1 VRNIIKTRA
10 LLAAG
15 LTCACV
21 GAPRCVTAGVN
32 EWTPIGP
39 DGGRAYDVE
48 FSHTSPGTFYAVGR
62 SGVYRSTVAGDSFE
76 LLKEDFGG
84 TPFDLAVDPA
94 RADRVLVAAGGLHV
108 GDGATWT
115 RTTAPLLDQGT
126 KVATS
131 PDGVTVYF
139 AAGARIFRSQDRGT
153 TWQERAPIPAAPQS
167 LVNALQVDPTN
178 ADVVYANS
186 FGSGLFMSADGGAAW
201 QPLGAGAISFVLNF
215 VVDPSNPQRLLAAT
229 NDAGL
234 RISLDRG
241 STWSATSVTTGIW
254 DVDVDPHDPSVIY
267 VAGTDVRRSEDN
279 GTTWT
284 VLNVDQPPGSLRLA
298 IDPTQPSRLA
308 VFDGQGVSVSTD
320 SGETWAKRIAGF
332 KGTNPT
338 AFSTL
343 PSSRR
348 SYFGLNGPGAVF
360 YVEDGGAMPRSVN
373 NDPLTLLAQQQDFV
387 SIQVLA
393 LPGAADTLYAV
404 LKQQILAKS
413 TDAGLHWSKL
423 AFPGLSVA
431 YIAGSPLE
439 PQTLYASGSPGP
451 LYKSMDG
458 GATWATI
465 GAGLPADFHFEQIA
479 IASTP
484 STLYAIGVLAGS
496 SLPGSPPSEWRVYR
510 SADAGATWSA
520 ASPLQTQP
528 IYSVTVDPRDA
539 QVVYAGFGSEL
550 RKTTDGGASW
560 TTLTRN
566 GFPLCCSF
574 RSVVFDATNTNV
586 FYALHAAVVRTVDG
600 GASWENVFTP
610 SSQTFTASG
619 TLVLDPTNASRLLV
633 GWSERGVRE
642 FTIAPDLALTITA
655 PASLTA
661 NAPASYTLALRN
673 LGPFHATNVRVTAQ
687 TTASVAAVSASAA
700 GAACTTA
707 ATTATCTFE
716 IVRSGASAAPITFG
730 FVPAEGSVAVSAST
744 TGDQPDPLTVN
755 NAVTSTLV
763 ANAPAPPA
771 RSGGGGS
778 VSPAALALLI
788 ALGLLK
794 ALRTRRA

>member
-1 VRNIIKTRA
+1 MS
-10 LLAAG
+10 
-15 LTCACV
+15 ACV

-48 FSHTSPGTFYAVGR
+48 FSHTSPGTFYAIGL

-76 LLKEDFGG
+76 LLNEDLG

-94 RADRVLVAAGGLHV
+94 RADRVLVAAQGLHV
-108 GDGATWT
+108 GAGSTWT
-115 RTTAPLLDQGT
+115 RTTTSSDQGA

-131 PDGVTVYF
+131 RDGSTVYF
-139 AAGARIFRSQDRGT
+139 AAAGARIFRSQDRGM
-153 TWQERAPIPAAPQS
+153 TWQERAPIPGATPAHFARV
-167 LVNALQVDPTN
+167 LEVDPGN
-178 ADVVYANS
+178 PDVVYAS
-186 FGSGLFMSADGGAAW
+186 VFGMGLFVSTDGGAVW
-201 QPLGAGAISFVLNF
+201 QPRGGGDPTLLRTWEL
-215 VVDPSNPQRLLAAT
+215 VVDPSSPQRLLVAT
-229 NDAGL
+229 NDGGL
-234 RISLDRG
+234 RISNDGGL
-241 STWSATSVTTGIW
+241 TWNATAVTGETR
-254 DVDVDPHDPSVIY
+254 DVDVDPFDPSVIY
-267 VAGTDVRRSEDN
+267 VSGADVRKSTDGGASWRA
-279 GTTWT
+279 
-284 VLNVDQPPGSLRLA
+284 LNVDQPPGSLLLA
-298 IDPTQPSRLA
+298 IDPTDPSRLA
-308 VFDGQGVSVSTD
+308 AFNGQGVSVSTD

-338 AFSTL
+338 AFSAL

-348 SYFGLNGPGAVF
+348 SYFGLSGPGAVF
-360 YVEDGGAMPRSVN
+360 YVEDGAAMVRSVN
-373 NDPLTLLAQQQDFV
+373 NDPLTLLAQQQDLV

-404 LKQQILAKS
+404 LKQEILAKS
-413 TDAGLHWSKL
+413 TDAGLHWSRL

-431 YIAGSPLE
+431 YIAGSPRE

-465 GAGLPADFHFEQIA
+465 GAGLPADFRVEQIA
-479 IASTP
+479 IASAP
-484 STLYAIGVLAGS
+484 STLYAIGVVSSAGA
-496 SLPGSPPSEWRVYR
+496 GSPPSEWRVYR

-520 ASPLQTQP
+520 ASPLQTRP
-528 IYSVTVDPRDA
+528 ILSVTVDPRDA
-539 QVVYAGFGSEL
+539 QVVYAGIDSEL
-550 RKTTDGGASW
+550 RKTTDGGATW
-560 TTLTRN
+560 TTLSRN

-574 RSVVFDATNTNV
+574 RGVVFDATDTNL
-586 FYALHAAVVRTVDG
+586 FYALHAAVLRTVDG

-655 PASLTA
+655 PTSLTA

-687 TTASVAAVSASAA
+687 TTATVAAVSANAA

-716 IVRSGASAAPITFG
+716 LVRSGASAAPMTFG

-744 TGDQPDPLTVN
+744 TGNQPDPLTAN
-755 NAVTSTLV
+755 NVASSTMSATV
-763 ANAPAPPA
+763 PAPPPS
-771 RSGGGGS
+771 RGGGGAI
-778 VSPAALALLI
+778 SPGILVALILLALRKS
-788 ALGLLK
+788 LLTRSRT
-794 ALRTRRA
+794 AWPQLRAIPLAR